1 MALSSTIDK
10 VLCRKPLLVIE
21 FPTTATPTQPL
32 TIEPERAK
40 AIRLVIT
47 DIDGTISGV
56 NNDLNP
62 MVKETIQAVRDKG
75 IQVAIATGRMYC
87 SARRYHQA
95 LNLNTPILAYQG
107 AWIQNPLTDQLHR
120 HWTLGK
126 DHALQLLDY
135 FEAVEFSHHL
145 SIHAYVDDRLYVR
158 EITPE
163 TELYIDRTT
172 VTVYPVGDLR
182 NILNETEA
190 TKLLA
195 LSHNADHIDS
205 LYTDLRARYSPAE
218 LYLTKSVATFFEATN
233 PLVNK
238 GTAVQYLAEEL
249 MGLQPHEVMTIGDN
263 FNDVE
268 MLEYA
273 GISVAMGNAPAA
285 VQQTAD
291 WVAPDVESDGAA
303 IALQKLFLE

>member
-1 MALSSTIDK
+1 
-10 VLCRKPLLVIE
+10 VIE
-21 FPTTATPTQPL
+21 FPTTTAALQPF
-32 TIEPERAK
+32 TIDPDRAQ
-40 AIRLVIT
+40 AIRLVVT
-47 DIDGTISGV
+47 DIDGTISGA

-62 MVKETIQAVRDKG
+62 RVIATIQAVRDKG

-87 SARRYHQA
+87 SALRYHQA
-95 LNLNTPILAYQG
+95 LNLTTPILAYQG
-107 AWIQNPLTDQLHR
+107 AWIQDPLTNQRHR

-126 DHALQLLDY
+126 AHALELLDY
-135 FEAVEFSHHL
+135 FESVEFEQYL

-163 TELYIDRTT
+163 TELYMDRTT

-182 NILNETEA
+182 TLLNEMEA

-205 LYTDLRARYSPAE
+205 LYTDLRSRYSPAE

-249 MGLQPHEVMTIGDN
+249 MGLKPYEVMTIGDN

-268 MLEYA
+268 MLQYA
-273 GISVAMGNAPAA
+273 GISVAMGNAPVA
-285 VQQTAD
+285 VQQVAD
-291 WVAPDVESDGAA
+291 WVAPDVESDGAS
-303 IALQKLFLE
+303 IALQKLFLS